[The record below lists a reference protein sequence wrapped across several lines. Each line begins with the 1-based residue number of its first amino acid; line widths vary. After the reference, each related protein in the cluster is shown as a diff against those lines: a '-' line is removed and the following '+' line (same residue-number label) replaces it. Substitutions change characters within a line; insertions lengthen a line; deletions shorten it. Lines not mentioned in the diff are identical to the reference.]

1 VPSFAESR
9 ALRDLE
15 LLNWGMVL
23 VPAATPPAVVER
35 LNAAINTALM
45 LPAVR
50 DARQRAGGE
59 LAATLS
65 PAQALSLYRAE
76 IALYRSVAS
85 RIKPE

>member
-1 VPSFAESR
+1 
-9 ALRDLE
+9 
-15 LLNWGMVL
+15 
-23 VPAATPPAVVER
+23 
-35 LNAAINTALM
+35 M

-50 DARQRAGGE
+50 EARQRAGGE